1 MLIVL
6 LTVGYVR
13 RWSGINLIDAGKG
26 DVLFSISDV
35 WNVIARLL
43 RLEAAIHENIG
54 VQTEHLQEYKVTLCQ
69 EEVVL
74 DLWHVTKTESTRG
87 LVDHMEEHL
96 GRGGG
101 GDKCRKKKTE
111 FSVWHQCKSQ
121 HRVMSRADVHL
132 AVDFASS
139 YHPSEVVE

>member
-43 RLEAAIHENIG
+43 RLEAAVHENIG

-74 DLWHVTKTESTRG
+74 DLWHVTKTESTWG

-101 GDKCRKKKTE
+101 GQ
-111 FSVWHQCKSQ
+111 V
-121 HRVMSRADVHL
+121 
-132 AVDFASS
+132 
-139 YHPSEVVE
+139 